1 MLNIDKYVSILKNK
15 RIIAG
20 ISGGPD
26 SMCLLD
32 LLIKKNSRLNLK
44 ISVCHVNYSLRG
56 LDSQKDEELVKKVC
70 EKSDIKCFILN
81 YKKEFNKISEDENA
95 LREVRYDFFRKTKE
109 KAGADL
115 IVLAHNSDDQAETIL
130 LNFLRGGSLKGLSG
144 MDFLQKDIIRPLLE
158 FSRDEIMEYIKENKI
173 EYRIDKSNLSRKY
186 TRNKIR
192 LDLMPFLKKE
202 FNPNIKE
209 TIIRNSGIIKNINY
223 FLKDYSNIILNNIS
237 RELKNGIEI
246 DYKKWLLL
254 PEALKYETIKMA
266 IDQIIGSL
274 IDIDFNFLSETVEM
288 LTNKISFGKKEF
300 NKKLIILEKNDK
312 IAIVKL

>member
-1 MLNIDKYVSILKNK
+1 MANIDKYISILKNK

-32 LLIKKNSRLNLK
+32 LLIKENSRLNLK
-44 ISVCHVNYSLRG
+44 ISACHVNYSLRG

-70 EKSDIKCFILN
+70 EKSDIECFILN

-95 LREVRYDFFRKTKE
+95 LRKVRYDFFRKIKE
-109 KAGADL
+109 KSGADL
-115 IVLAHNSDDQAETIL
+115 IALAHNSDDQAETIL

-173 EYRIDKSNLSRKY
+173 KYRIDKSNLSKKY

-202 FNPNIKE
+202 FNPNIKD
-209 TIIRNSGIIKNINY
+209 TVIRNAEVLRNINQFLESYTDIIIKNIS
-223 FLKDYSNIILNNIS
+223 KK
-237 RELKNGIEI
+237 LKNGIEI

-254 PEALKYETIKMA
+254 PGALKYETIKLS
-266 IDQIIGSL
+266 IKEILGDVT
-274 IDIDFNFLSETVEM
+274 DIDFNFLKEAVGM
-288 LTNKISFGKKEF
+288 LVNKIPFGKKEF

-312 IAIVKL
+312 ITIVKL